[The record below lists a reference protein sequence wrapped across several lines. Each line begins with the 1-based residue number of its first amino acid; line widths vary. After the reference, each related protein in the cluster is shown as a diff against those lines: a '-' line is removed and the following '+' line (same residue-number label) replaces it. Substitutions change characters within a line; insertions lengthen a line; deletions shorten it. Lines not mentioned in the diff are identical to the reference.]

1 MRTNP
6 ISDTLDFLFAPQ
18 WTTMLFWALLVAS
31 VAVAVIAY
39 RRDPA
44 QRTGQHL
51 WAFFARLFIGAMWF
65 QQTLWKLPPTYT
77 DQEDG
82 SGGLRYWV
90 EEMTKYAAFGP
101 HARLVKDVVLQH
113 FYFFAPQVYSAE
125 LAIAVSLMLGLFT
138 RIGGAL
144 GFLMGLNL
152 WLGLYRA
159 PAEWPWT
166 YFFLLVLN
174 GTFAAFHA
182 GRSLGVDALLANRVV
197 GEKRGLRRLVQL
209 AT

>member
-6 ISDTLDFLFAPQ
+6 FADTLQFLIEPE
-18 WTTMLFWALLVAS
+18 WTTAVFWLLLIAS
-31 VAVAVIAY
+31 VAIAVVAF

-44 QRTGQHL
+44 QRAPKHL
-51 WAFFARLFIGAMWF
+51 WMFASRLLIGAMWW

-82 SGGLRYWV
+82 SGGLRFWV
-90 EEMTKYAAFGP
+90 EQMTENAAFSA
-101 HARLVKDVVLQH
+101 HAKFVKEVVLQH
-113 FYFFAPQVYSAE
+113 FYFFAPQVYFAE
-125 LAIAVSLMLGLFT
+125 LAIALSLMLGLFT

-144 GFLMGLNL
+144 GFVMALNL

-166 YFFLLVLN
+166 YFFLILVN
-174 GTFAAFHA
+174 GSFAVFHA
-182 GRSLGVDALLANRVV
+182 GRSLGFDALLASRPA
-197 GEKRGLRRLVQL
+197 GEKRGIRRLVEL